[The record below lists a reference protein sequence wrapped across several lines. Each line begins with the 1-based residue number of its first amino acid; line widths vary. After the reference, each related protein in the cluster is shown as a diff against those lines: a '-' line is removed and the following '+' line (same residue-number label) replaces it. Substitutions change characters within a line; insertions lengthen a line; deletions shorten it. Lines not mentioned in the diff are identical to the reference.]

1 MKGTG
6 LYRNLNP
13 PAPAPRPKTA
23 RPKVEAPPPTPAGYK
38 VEVIRGNKVDETK
51 FPDQTGAH

>member
-1 MKGTG
+1 

>member
-1 MKGTG
+1 VA
-6 LYRNLNP
+6 L
-13 PAPAPRPKTA
+13 PAPHPKPAKTA
-23 RPKVEAPPPTPAGYK
+23 KAQPVPAPPDAYK